1 MKVIT
6 LVGVRK
12 SGKTTTVTG
21 LIREM
26 KKRGYRVG
34 TVKSVFCPEFSMDT
48 KDSNTWKH
56 REAGADLV
64 CVKGKKETDLL
75 LPPCADGDWYESLP
89 VDYLLLEGEYELQV
103 PRIICARKEEEIDE
117 RCTED
122 TIGIAGRIA
131 EQIQTYKDIPVY
143 HSVNEIG
150 KLADLLEKQPETE
163 FPIKSRPMLQKAA
176 AHCQCGCDKI
186 KGTNPQKAAV
196 LEAHPVNTERKHIF
210 LTGEKGI
217 GKTTLLKKLL
227 AAIETTPVGFV
238 TLPYE
243 IHGVQKGYY
252 MHSLRPM
259 EAYEND
265 SPVVI
270 RRGETKMIPV
280 WETFETLGLAILEQ
294 SKKEPQ
300 CLAVMDELGKAEKK
314 AIKFQEAVFSVLDSQ
329 SMVVGILQKN
339 SGKFTE
345 AIAGRPDVEVYEV
358 TEENR
363 ETLYPVLL
371 EKLQNCDPCGL

>member
-1 MKVIT
+1 
-6 LVGVRK
+6 
-12 SGKTTTVTG
+12 
-21 LIREM
+21 
-26 KKRGYRVG
+26 
-34 TVKSVFCPEFSMDT
+34 
-48 KDSNTWKH
+48 
-56 REAGADLV
+56 
-64 CVKGKKETDLL
+64 
-75 LPPCADGDWYESLP
+75 
-89 VDYLLLEGEYELQV
+89 
-103 PRIICARKEEEIDE
+103 
-117 RCTED
+117 
-122 TIGIAGRIA
+122 
-131 EQIQTYKDIPVY
+131 
-143 HSVNEIG
+143 
-150 KLADLLEKQPETE
+150 
-163 FPIKSRPMLQKAA
+163 
-176 AHCQCGCDKI
+176 
-186 KGTNPQKAAV
+186 
-196 LEAHPVNTERKHIF
+196 
-210 LTGEKGI
+210 
-217 GKTTLLKKLL
+217 
-227 AAIETTPVGFV
+227 
-238 TLPYE
+238 
-243 IHGVQKGYY
+243 